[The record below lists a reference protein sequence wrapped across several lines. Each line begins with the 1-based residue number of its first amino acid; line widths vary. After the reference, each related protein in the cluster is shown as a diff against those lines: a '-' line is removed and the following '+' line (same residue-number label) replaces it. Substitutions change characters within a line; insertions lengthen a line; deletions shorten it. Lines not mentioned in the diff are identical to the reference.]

1 MKEGDHQVITQ
12 RNWDVI
18 VVGSGFGGSVSA
30 LRLAEKGYRVLVLEK
45 GRRYLTKDFPK
56 TNWNFRKFFWMPR
69 LFMYGIQCMTLL
81 RNVFVLHGAGVG
93 GGSLVYAGTLL
104 VPPDEFFENK
114 NWPGTGWKDKLTPYY
129 EKAKKMLG
137 AVKVQYE
144 AETDK
149 LLKAC
154 AAELGRESTY
164 DKVNVGVYFGNPGE
178 TRDDPYFNGLGP
190 ERTGCTLCSGCMVGC
205 RVNAKNTLDKN
216 YLYLA
221 EGLGVEI
228 LPEHEVEDIR
238 LLSNGNYQI
247 RIRKSTGFFKASYNL
262 QAGKI
267 IMSGG
272 VMGTVKLLLGCR
284 KKGSLK
290 DISAKLGDFVRTN
303 SEAIIG
309 IKLRKKPAA
318 SFSKGVAISAGF
330 HPDENTHVQT
340 VRYGKNQTAMA
351 LLTTFLPER
360 KSPLPGIVA
369 WLISVVRS
377 PLEFAA
383 NFLPFRWAEKTII
396 LLVMQPVNNYLR
408 LTYERRWW
416 RLGGLS
422 MNSHPHTGKP
432 IPSHIPSG
440 AETAKKIRKKT
451 GGTIL
456 TTYMD
461 AFFRIPTTAH
471 ILGGACMGKDIYS
484 GVIDENFQV
493 FNYPGLYVIDGSVIP
508 SNLGVNPSLTITA
521 LAEYAMSR
529 FPGKNE

>member
-104 VPPDEFFENK
+104 IPPDEFFENK

-190 ERTGCTLCSGCMVGC
+190 ERTGCTLCGGCMVGC

-238 LLSNGNYQI
+238 LLSNRNYQI
-247 RIRKSTGFFKASYNL
+247 RIRKSRPDF
-262 QAGKI
+262 
-267 IMSGG
+267 SGLH
-272 VMGTVKLLLGCR
+272 TIFR
-284 KKGSLK
+284 Q
-290 DISAKLGDFVRTN
+290 
-303 SEAIIG
+303 E
-309 IKLRKKPAA
+309 
-318 SFSKGVAISAGF
+318 
-330 HPDENTHVQT
+330 
-340 VRYGKNQTAMA
+340 
-351 LLTTFLPER
+351 
-360 KSPLPGIVA
+360 KS
-369 WLISVVRS
+369 
-377 PLEFAA
+377 
-383 NFLPFRWAEKTII
+383 
-396 LLVMQPVNNYLR
+396 
-408 LTYERRWW
+408 
-416 RLGGLS
+416 
-422 MNSHPHTGKP
+422 
-432 IPSHIPSG
+432 
-440 AETAKKIRKKT
+440 
-451 GGTIL
+451 
-456 TTYMD
+456 
-461 AFFRIPTTAH
+461 
-471 ILGGACMGKDIYS
+471 
-484 GVIDENFQV
+484 
-493 FNYPGLYVIDGSVIP
+493 
-508 SNLGVNPSLTITA
+508 
-521 LAEYAMSR
+521 
-529 FPGKNE
+529 